1 MATVTGVVDCIR
13 VLNDE
18 CFVKIIENE
27 TDEIEYFIV
36 WVSPTDPSAFTRVMH
51 SMWLSLLRD
60 SLDSGRSVTVV
71 TTTHGATI
79 TQVELQR

>member
-18 CFVKIIENE
+18 CFIKIIENE
-27 TDEIEYFIV
+27 TDEIETFIA
-36 WVSPTDPSAFTRVMH
+36 WVSQTDPSAFTRIMH

-71 TTTHGATI
+71 TASHGAII
-79 TQVELQR
+79 TQVELKR

>member
-18 CFVKIIENE
+18 CLIKVIENE
-27 TDEIEYFIV
+27 TDEIETFIV
-36 WVSPTDPSAFTRVMH
+36 WVSPTDPSAFTRIMH

-71 TTTHGATI
+71 TARHGALI
-79 TQVELQR
+79 TQVELKR